1 MNVLYIS
8 GTVPDRRYTFIHRE
22 VEALKEHGIEVS
34 FLVLKPFSGK
44 SHTVGQHTCYYPALN
59 PIYWILYPLLNVI
72 IYKRSLLFSN
82 ELFKILNSI
91 DTSKT
96 NRFRAFLGAVFIES
110 ALYRLYKSGI
120 KFSHIHSHHLFAATL
135 FTPCIAR
142 LLDSKYSLTL
152 HTLSHYY
159 TPLFL
164 EKCIQNA
171 IFNRGVTKETVRFI
185 KQFKQPDAVYIPN
198 AVAIEAFPQN
208 NKVIK
213 NRISILAIGK
223 LLDKKGFDVLIECC
237 KIIDQRNIEF
247 ECSII
252 GEGPEHANLVG
263 LIKQYH
269 LNDKVKIL
277 PFKEFNDLLTD
288 FMHASVLVMPSREPQ
303 RSTRDGLPTVILEA
317 MAMKLP
323 VIASDYAG
331 ISDVVIHNKTGIL
344 IESKQPQAMANA
356 VIQLFEN
363 KTLAAEF
370 AENAFNHIK
379 KNYSLNETIQQLSEL
394 FKRQNS

>member
-22 VEALKEHGIEVS
+22 VEALRQYGIEVS
-34 FLVLKPFSGK
+34 FLILKPSSGK
-44 SHTVGQHTCYYPALN
+44 SKSSSQHAWYYPGLN
-59 PIYWILYPLLNVI
+59 PLFWILYPLLNLIV
-72 IYKRSLLFSN
+72 YRRSLLFSN
-82 ELFKILNSI
+82 ELFKILKGL

-96 NRFRAFLGAVFIES
+96 SRFRAFLGAIFIES
-110 ALYRLYKSGI
+110 ALYPLYKSGI
-120 KFSHIHSHHLFAATL
+120 KFAHIHSHHLFASTL
-135 FTPCIAR
+135 FTPSIAK
-142 LLDSKYSLTL
+142 LLNSKYSLTL

-159 TPLFL
+159 TQPFL

-171 IFNRGVTKETVRFI
+171 TFNRGVTNETYRFI
-185 KQFKQPDAVYIPN
+185 NQFKHSSAVYIPN
-198 AVAIEAFPQN
+198 AIAIEAFPQN
-208 NKVIK
+208 SKVT
-213 NRISILAIGK
+213 NNVQHILAIGK
-223 LLDKKGFDVLIECC
+223 LMDKKGFDVLIDCC
-237 KIIDQRNIEF
+237 KILDQQNIEF

-252 GEGPEHANLVG
+252 GEGPEHSYLSN
-263 LIKQYH
+263 LIKKYQ
-269 LNDKVKIL
+269 LNDKVNIH
-277 PFKEFNDLLTD
+277 PFKDFNALIKD
-288 FMHASVLVMPSREPQ
+288 FMGASVLVVPSKEPQ

-344 IESKQPQAMANA
+344 IESNQPQAMANA
-356 VIQLFEN
+356 VVQLFEN

-370 AENAFNHIK
+370 VENALNHIK
-379 KNYSLNETIQQLSEL
+379 KNYSLRVNIKQLSEL